1 MKNRTENAACGHV
14 ISCELETRSIGTGK
28 PLVAIHGIQSTM
40 DCWLPVVEKLHG
52 WQTVLVNLPG
62 RGSSSRWK
70 AGTGSLSDF
79 YNLDRYADLVH
90 ELITSIRSP
99 VSLAGW
105 SMGVSVAL
113 NIVKR
118 HGLANIEQLF
128 LFSGVARMPENA
140 WPFRSSD
147 VLGLC
152 READSRAQNFR
163 AMPVADSI
171 AVAYSWLS
179 MRNMDLRPGLGEID
193 CPVTILHGVDDS
205 ECPFAQGKEIADSIR
220 GAAMV
225 PVEGVGHYV
234 LRDVPGTVADVVQ
247 SRLPATAE

>member
-1 MKNRTENAACGHV
+1 M
-14 ISCELETRSIGTGK
+14 IPYELETRHIGAGK

-62 RGSSSRWK
+62 RGNSPRWK
-70 AGTGSLSDF
+70 AGTGSPSDF

-90 ELITSIRSP
+90 ELITSIGSP

-128 LFSGVARMPENA
+128 LFSGVARMPEEA
-140 WPFRSSD
+140 WPFHSSD
-147 VLGLC
+147 VQGLC
-152 READSRAQNFR
+152 READNRLQNFH

-179 MRNMDLRPGLGEID
+179 MRNMDLRPALGEID
-193 CPVTILHGVDDS
+193 CPVTIIHGVDDR
-205 ECPFAQGKEIADSIR
+205 ECPLAQGKEIADRIKR
-220 GAAMV
+220 AVMV

-234 LRDVPGTVADVVQ
+234 LRDIPGTIADVVQ
-247 SRLPATAE
+247 SRLPAAME